1 MRVIA
6 VGCEYSGVTSLL
18 NGLRDWGS
26 ERGFHFHLDD
36 HFSIPDRYHL
46 SPEDQK
52 IMSDLPP
59 VLKERFQRM
68 QLVYHIRVANR
79 HEHCLLGGF
88 HIEEGI
94 YGPLYYYPGTASEDK
109 RQYEVEM
116 PADAILVHLT
126 ARTEVIRSRMRS
138 DQHDFNLIREA
149 DIDDLL
155 ERFKAEY
162 TASWLSHKIEIDT
175 SELTPPQLLDTYF
188 ERVKPHL
195 NTRDM
200 LSAIESPFER
210 SGLS

>member
-18 NGLRDWGS
+18 NGLRDWGAK
-26 ERGFHFHLDD
+26 RGLHFHLDD

-46 SPEDQK
+46 GPEEQQV
-52 IMSDLPP
+52 MANLPP

-94 YGPLYYYPGTASEDK
+94 YGPLYYYPDLASEDK

-126 ARTEVIRSRMRS
+126 ARPEVIGARMSS
-138 DQHDFNLIREA
+138 DRHDFNLIREA
-149 DIDDLL
+149 DVDDLL
-155 ERFKAEY
+155 ERFKREY
-162 TASWLSHKIEIDT
+162 AASWLNHKIEIDT
-175 SELTPPQLLDTYF
+175 SELTPRQLLDTYL

-200 LSAIESPFER
+200 LSVIAESF
-210 SGLS
+210 